1 MATLPNGLIS
11 FGPDAN
17 CTLELCP
24 IEWSVYTY
32 RPSLV
37 ANIALPIIF
46 GVLGLIHTYLGIRWK
61 SWGFMVGMQLGSV
74 SAIIGYGGRIMMY
87 NDPFSFAAFI
97 MQTRESIK
105 ALLQLSTSY
114 CTVHLL
120 IPVSSSSLPYSRPR
134 LLHCID
140 IRHSFQDC
148 HFLRPQPFQIQ
159 AETILLDLSP
169 SRYSLPYTTVGRWR
183 VVIYP

>member
-24 IEWSVYTY
+24 VEWSVYTY

-46 GVLGLIHTYLGIRWK
+46 GILGLIHTYLGFRWK

-105 ALLQLSTSY
+105 TLLQLSTSY
-114 CTVHLL
+114 CIVHLL
-120 IPVSSSSLPYSRPR
+120 TVLSSSLPYNRPC

-140 IRHSFQDC
+140 IRHSFQNR
-148 HFLRPQPFQIQ
+148 HFLRPQSFQIQ
-159 AETILLDLSP
+159 AKTILLDLPP
-169 SRYSLPYTTVGRWR
+169 SRYSLPYTTVSRRR
-183 VVIYP
+183 VIIYP